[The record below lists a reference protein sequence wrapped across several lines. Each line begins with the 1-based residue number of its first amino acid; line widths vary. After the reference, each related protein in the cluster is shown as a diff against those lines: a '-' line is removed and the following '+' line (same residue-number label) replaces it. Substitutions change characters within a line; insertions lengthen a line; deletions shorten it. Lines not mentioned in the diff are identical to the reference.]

1 MTKLAL
7 ALLTMVLVA
16 AIFSM
21 PAFPRGNGG
30 RGAPSH
36 GANATPSGS
45 PAPNAKALENSN
57 GQFIDERKFGPD
69 RAALRKGPR
78 TRTPVPP
85 PLEELTKVPR

>member
-7 ALLTMVLVA
+7 AFLAIVLVA

-57 GQFIDERKFGPD
+57 GQFIDERKFGRERADERKSD
-69 RAALRKGPR
+69 RSKAHVPAADEPKKPLR
-78 TRTPVPP
+78 
-85 PLEELTKVPR
+85 